1 MLLLAILSGEN
12 ELEMRHT
19 QAKTLDVAVQNL
31 RNYDQPI
38 TLVLNS
44 GKRITISKALEGG
57 DNSEYSLSVSIT
69 G

>member
-1 MLLLAILSGEN
+1 MLLLAILSREN
-12 ELEMRHT
+12 ELEVKHT
-19 QAKTLDVAVQNL
+19 QAKTLDIAVQNL
-31 RNYDQPI
+31 RNYDHPI

-57 DNSEYSLSVSIT
+57 DSSEYSLSVSIM